1 MNLKKSFFG
10 GYNKASVDALIEEL
24 NKKID
29 NLNEKESALTDTIAH
44 KSSEIVNLSS
54 KVKKM
59 ELEIEKLTAENDAL
73 KIEANKNHLIF
84 ENIAKIYERAYG
96 AGHDVVLDSK
106 THSEQMIDRMT
117 QLFIEASNNVDET
130 IAKQN
135 NLKQEFTS
143 LYEKVNS
150 LVTELTNSTNALF
163 KGAEEYISVFDVF
176 KDIKTTTAA
185 RAETHLKEFED
196 FASEF
201 LTAEETGKE
210 NTVAEV
216 SDNEVVP
223 FVNKDEQIISPVA
236 QSDETFTPFIY
247 EAKDNIVSEANEES
261 FSQQEENDQ
270 IVLSQEETA
279 EDEISDAATSEEIAT
294 PTDVKPSEEEV
305 ITPVI
310 KLQETGNTNV
320 TEENN
325 KAQEFTQFGRKS
337 RVSSESREELI
348 RKALL
353 KNGAM

>member
-1 MNLKKSFFG
+1 MNLKKSFLG
-10 GYNKASVDALIEEL
+10 GYNKESVNALIEEH
-24 NKKID
+24 NKQID
-29 NLNEKESALTDTIAH
+29 TLKKKESALTDTIAH

-54 KVKKM
+54 KVEKM
-59 ELEIEKLTAENDAL
+59 ELEIEKLTAQNDAL
-73 KIEANKNHLIF
+73 KAEINKNHLTF
-84 ENIAKIYERAYG
+84 ENIAKIYERAYA
-96 AGHDVVLDSK
+96 AGHDIVLDSK
-106 THSEQMIDRMT
+106 TNSEQMIDRMA
-117 QLFIEASNNVDET
+117 QLFIEVSNNVDQT

-135 NLKQEFTS
+135 TLKQEFAS

-150 LVTELTNSTNALF
+150 LATELSDSTYALF
-163 KGAEEYISVFDVF
+163 KGAEECLSGFDVF
-176 KDIKTTTAA
+176 KDINTTAKA
-185 RAETHLKEFED
+185 RAQENLKEFED

-223 FVNKDEQIISPVA
+223 VENKDEQIISPVA

-261 FSQQEENDQ
+261 FSEQEENDR

>member
-1 MNLKKSFFG
+1 MHKMKECV
-10 GYNKASVDALIEEL
+10 NK
-24 NKKID
+24 N
-29 NLNEKESALTDTIAH
+29 
-44 KSSEIVNLSS
+44 
-54 KVKKM
+54 VKKG
-59 ELEIEKLTAENDAL
+59 ENDE
-73 KIEANKNHLIF
+73 KMENGQDDVKKEDIRGERGNDGAN
-84 ENIAKIYERAYG
+84 
-96 AGHDVVLDSK
+96 S
-106 THSEQMIDRMT
+106 
-117 QLFIEASNNVDET
+117 
-130 IAKQN
+130 
-135 NLKQEFTS
+135 
-143 LYEKVNS
+143 
-150 LVTELTNSTNALF
+150 
-163 KGAEEYISVFDVF
+163 
-176 KDIKTTTAA
+176 
-185 RAETHLKEFED
+185 
-196 FASEF
+196 
-201 LTAEETGKE
+201 
-210 NTVAEV
+210 
-216 SDNEVVP
+216 
-223 FVNKDEQIISPVA
+223 
-236 QSDETFTPFIY
+236 

>member
-1 MNLKKSFFG
+1 MSFKKSFFG
-10 GYNKASVDALIEEL
+10 GYNKAAVDAFIEQHNE
-24 NKKID
+24 KID
-29 NLNEKESALTDTIAH
+29 NLKEKESDLTDTIAQ
-44 KSSEIVNLSS
+44 KNSEIANLS
-54 KVKKM
+54 
-59 ELEIEKLTAENDAL
+59 LEIEKMKSEIEKINAENSAL
-73 KIEANKNHLIF
+73 KMEANRSHLIF
-84 ENIAKIYERAYG
+84 ENVAKIYERAYD
-96 AGHDVVLDSK
+96 AGHNIVLDSK
-106 THSEQMIDRMT
+106 TYSDQMRGHMN
-117 QLFIEASNNVDET
+117 QLFYAASNSVNET

-223 FVNKDEQIISPVA
+223 FANKDEQIISPVA

>member
-1 MNLKKSFFG
+1 MNLKKSFLG
-10 GYNKASVDALIEEL
+10 GYNKASVNELIEEH
-24 NKKID
+24 NKQID
-29 NLNEKESALTDTIAH
+29 TLREKESALTDTVANKI
-44 KSSEIVNLSS
+44 SEIANLST
-54 KVKKM
+54 KVDEM
-59 ELEIEKLTAENDAL
+59 RLEIEKLTTENDAL

-176 KDIKTTTAA
+176 KDIKTTTEA

-201 LTAEETGKE
+201 LTAEEIKK
-210 NTVAEV
+210 A
-216 SDNEVVP
+216 
-223 FVNKDEQIISPVA
+223 
-236 QSDETFTPFIY
+236 ETFTVISNNNVASPVI
-247 EAKDNIVSEANEES
+247 EEEQAISHTIDDKQITLPITQSEDISVEPNETS
-261 FSQQEENDQ
+261 
-270 IVLSQEETA
+270 LSQPQETDETVLLHEDEL
-279 EDEISDAATSEEIAT
+279 EDEIFNTIVREKITT
-294 PTDVKPSEEEV
+294 PTNIETKVTSAQEANTPIAKP
-305 ITPVI
+305 
-310 KLQETGNTNV
+310 
-320 TEENN
+320 
-325 KAQEFTQFGRKS
+325 QEFTQFGRKS
-337 RVSSESREELI
+337 RVSSASREELI

-353 KNGAM
+353 KTGGM